1 MMKNRVAIIVLS
13 LFLMPIVALG
23 ILTATNSLY
32 TKPLPTYGEVPDF
45 TFHDRSGKDISKHDL
60 YRKVWVA
67 GFVFTNCAGSCPL
80 IMGAMHEIQRK
91 FLFKENFRLVGITM
105 DPDRDT
111 PEVLKAYADKN
122 KADPYK
128 FLFLT
133 GDKKEVHSFVQS
145 GFRLSAAED
154 KEEGDITHSGKLVLV
169 DGFGRIRGYY
179 DLEGDGAMRNLKTD
193 IKRLLKE
200 TTF

>member
-1 MMKNRVAIIVLS
+1 MKNRVAIAVLS

-32 TKPLPTYGEVPDF
+32 TKPLPTYGEIPDF
-45 TFHDRSGKDISKHDL
+45 KLHERSGKDISKQDL
-60 YRKVWVA
+60 QRKVWVA
-67 GFVFTNCAGSCPL
+67 GFVFTHCAGSCPL
-80 IMGAMHEIQRK
+80 IMGAMHEIQK
-91 FLFKENFRLVGITM
+91 AFVFKENFRLVGITM
-105 DPDRDT
+105 DPERDN
-111 PEVLKAYADKN
+111 PEVLKDYADKN

-133 GDKKEVHSFVQS
+133 GDKKEVHSFVQN
-145 GFRLSAAED
+145 GFRLAAAED

-169 DGFGRIRGYY
+169 DGFGKIRGYY
-179 DLEGDGAMRNLKTD
+179 DLEANGTLKNLKAD
-193 IKRLLKE
+193 VKRLLKE